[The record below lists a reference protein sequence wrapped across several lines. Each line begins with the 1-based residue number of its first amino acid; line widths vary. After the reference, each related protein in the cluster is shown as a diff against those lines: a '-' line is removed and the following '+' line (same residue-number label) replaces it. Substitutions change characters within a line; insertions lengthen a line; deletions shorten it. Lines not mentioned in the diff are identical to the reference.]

1 MKDAVQ
7 NPQRVVLVGGTSA
20 IGVATVQRWLQNRQG
35 LQVVLAAR
43 PSPRRAAAA
52 AELRAA
58 GAEVEEVDLD
68 LADPD
73 AARVQLGAA
82 FGGGTDIDV
91 VLVTAGVL
99 GDQEASWQDVDA
111 ALALGQVNYTGAV
124 LAGVLAAQRL
134 RGQGHGALVL
144 LSSVAGERV
153 RRSNFAYG
161 ASKAGADAF
170 YLGLAE
176 AVRADGVQVL
186 VVRPGFVRSPM
197 TEGLKDAPLAQRPE
211 EVAEAILGG
220 LARGQRIVWS
230 PPAMRWVMSGL
241 RHLPHAVFRRL
252 PI

>member
-20 IGVATVQRWLQNRQG
+20 IALATVHRWLANRPG

-43 PSPRRAAAA
+43 ASSKRHDAATD
-52 AELRAA
+52 LRTA
-58 GAEVEEVDLD
+58 GAEVEEADLD

-73 AARVQLGAA
+73 AARAQLSAA
-82 FGGGTDIDV
+82 FAGPGDIDV

-111 ALALGQVNYTGAV
+111 ALRLGQVNYTGAV

-176 AVRADGVQVL
+176 AVRADGVHVM

-197 TEGLKDAPLAQRPE
+197 TEGLKEAPLAQRPD
-211 EVAEAILGG
+211 EVAAIILDG
-220 LARGQRIVWS
+220 LARGRRVVWS

-241 RHLPHAVFRRL
+241 RHLPHEVFRRL

>member
-20 IGVATVQRWLQNRQG
+20 IALATVHRWLANRPG

-43 PSPRRAAAA
+43 ASSKREEAAAG
-52 AELRAA
+52 LRAA
-58 GAEVEEVDLD
+58 GAEVESVDLD
-68 LADPD
+68 LSDQD
-73 AARVQLGAA
+73 AARGQLEAA
-82 FGGGTDIDV
+82 LGGRPDVDV

-111 ALALGQVNYTGAV
+111 ALTLGQVNYTGAV
-124 LAGVLAAQRL
+124 LAGVLGAQRL
-134 RGQGHGALVL
+134 RAQGHGALVL

-176 AVRADGVQVL
+176 AVRADGVHVM

-197 TEGLKDAPLAQRPE
+197 TEGLKDAPLAQQPD
-211 EVAEAILGG
+211 EVAEAILEG

-230 PPAMRWVMSGL
+230 PAAMRWVMSGL
-241 RHLPHAVFRRL
+241 RHLPYAVFRRL

>member
-20 IGVATVQRWLQNRQG
+20 IALATVRRWLENRAG

-43 PSPRRAAAA
+43 PSPRRQEAATR
-52 AELRAA
+52 LRTG

-68 LADPD
+68 LSDPD
-73 AARVQLGAA
+73 TARGQLAAALD
-82 FGGGTDIDV
+82 GGPDIDV

-111 ALALGQVNYTGAV
+111 ALALGRVNYTGAV

-134 RGQGHGALVL
+134 RAQGHGSLVL

-153 RRSNFAYG
+153 RRGNFAYG

-197 TEGLKDAPLAQRPE
+197 TEGLSDAPLAQDPD
-211 EVAEAILGG
+211 EVAQVILDG
-220 LARGQRIVWS
+220 LARGRRIVWS

>member
-7 NPQRVVLVGGTSA
+7 NPQRVVLVGGSSA
-20 IGVATVQRWLQNRQG
+20 IGVATVQRWLQNRPG

-43 PSPRRAAAA
+43 PTPRREAAA
-52 AELRAA
+52 AELRSA

-73 AARVQLGAA
+73 AARVQLDAA
-82 FGGGTDIDV
+82 FGGDTDIDV

-134 RGQGHGALVL
+134 RSQGHGALVL

-211 EVAEAILGG
+211 EVAETILGG